1 MEISIIGVGK
11 VAQDNYIPTLLR
23 HKDVSLTCYSR
34 TFEKT
39 QTVAQR
45 FGIRSAQSLDEIFQ
59 RQPEVVFVL
68 TYVEQHLES
77 TQSLLPF
84 KPKRLFLEKPLVA
97 KAGQAHVTQQDFWD
111 GKGLLLQAQE
121 VGTETAM
128 VFNYRFFDQ
137 IQRAKRLIQERNL
150 GEAISVVCLTHFA
163 CWSHCID
170 LIMNFAGPVREISAH
185 QGNRAYPFEGAE
197 ATDVAASFLI
207 GDHATGVLLGT
218 SGISW
223 NHPLFELTINFEGGR
238 IHFRD
243 LDQDMEVLDYRQNIH
258 DLFSQSRDESRWAKY
273 NQSFDKAVDA
283 YLDSVRAGAPPP
295 VPGIAGLL
303 ELQFEASI
311 KKSIA
316 EGRPVLP
323 LQEFPTDPVR

>member
-1 MEISIIGVGK
+1 MEIAIIGVGK

-34 TFEKT
+34 TSERT
-39 QTVAQR
+39 ETVGQK
-45 FGIRSAQSLDEIFQ
+45 FGIRSARTLDELFE

-68 TYVEQHLES
+68 THVEQHLEA

-97 KAGQAHVTQQDFWD
+97 RGGQAHVTQQDFWD
-111 GKGLLLQAQE
+111 GKALLQQAQE
-121 VGTETAM
+121 AGIETAM

-137 IQRAKRLIQERNL
+137 VQRAKRLIQERDF
-150 GEAISVVCLTHFA
+150 GETISVVALTHFA

-185 QGNRAYPFEGAE
+185 EGNKPYPFEGGE
-197 ATDVAASFLI
+197 ATDIAASFVI
-207 GDHATGVLLGT
+207 GKQATGVLLGT
-218 SGISW
+218 SGVSW
-223 NHPLFELTINFEGGR
+223 NLPLFELTINFKGGR

-243 LDQDMEVLDYRQNIH
+243 LDQDMEVLDYDQNIH
-258 DLFSQSRDESRWAKY
+258 ELFSPSRDESRWTKY
-273 NQSFDKAVDA
+273 NESFEKSVDA
-283 YLDSVRAGAPPP
+283 YLDSIRAGDLPP

-303 ELQFEASI
+303 ELQFEASL

-316 EGRPVLP
+316 ERRPVFP
-323 LQEFPTDPVR
+323 EVEFPTDPVR